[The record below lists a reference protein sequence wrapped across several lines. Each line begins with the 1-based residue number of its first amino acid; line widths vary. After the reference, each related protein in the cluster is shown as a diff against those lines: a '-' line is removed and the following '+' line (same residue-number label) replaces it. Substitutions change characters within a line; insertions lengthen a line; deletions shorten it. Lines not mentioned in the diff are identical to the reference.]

1 MNKVD
6 ASYTKTAGPDGVQF
20 RIVPATSP
28 DAGFSIARLL
38 LCIVPAWIV
47 TAIVSGLLGGPL
59 LVAAHALGET
69 FGLMLSYV
77 MVVPLAALFFYSWY
91 KSYRWFNAWFQRK
104 QAEGRHAYEVEL
116 LVNASG
122 VRVGAKEQFLRRED
136 IHRLVIKNAFDN
148 STEIPLT
155 GYVAA
160 GSPMAVGAMAAANAM
175 TNTVA
180 VIANNKRRAMA
191 RISYIVT
198 IEAGG
203 VAHRIAGGLT
213 EVCANG
219 VMTDI
224 DRALRNE
231 IAHG

>member
-1 MNKVD
+1 MKKVD
-6 ASYTKTAGPDGVQF
+6 ASYTKAAGPDGVRF

-47 TAIVSGLLGGPL
+47 TGLVSGLLGNALWSVFAG
-59 LVAAHALGET
+59 LGET
-69 FGLMLSYV
+69 LGALLGYILM
-77 MVVPLAALFFYSWY
+77 VPIVALFFYSWY
-91 KSYRWFNAWFQRK
+91 KSYRWFNGWFLRK
-104 QAEGRHAYEVEL
+104 QTEGRHAYELEL

-122 VRVGAKEQFLRRED
+122 VDVGGPNKLFLRHED
-136 IHRLVIKNAFDN
+136 IHRLVIKNAFDD

-160 GSPMAVGAMAAANAM
+160 GSPMAVGTMAAANAV
-175 TNTVA
+175 TNTIA

-213 EVCANG
+213 EVCAHG

-224 DRALRNE
+224 GRALRNE
-231 IAHG
+231 IG

>member
-1 MNKVD
+1 MKKVD
-6 ASYTKTAGPDGVQF
+6 ASYTKAAGPDGVRF

-28 DAGFSIARLL
+28 DAGFSLLRLL
-38 LCIVPAWIV
+38 VCAVPAWIV
-47 TAIVSGLLGGPL
+47 AAPVAGLLASVVMGVTGT
-59 LVAAHALGET
+59 LGET
-69 FGLMLSYV
+69 VGNLLRYATMPL
-77 MVVPLAALFFYSWY
+77 VVVLFFYGWY
-91 KSYRWFNAWFQRK
+91 KSYRWFNAWYQRK

-122 VRVGAKEQFLRRED
+122 VGIAGATEQFLRRED
-136 IHRLVIKNAFDN
+136 IHRLVIKNAFDD

-213 EVCANG
+213 EVCAHG

-231 IAHG
+231 IG

>member
-1 MNKVD
+1 MKKVD
-6 ASYTKTAGPDGVQF
+6 ASYTKAAGPDGVRF

-28 DAGFSIARLL
+28 DAGFSILRLL
-38 LCIVPAWIV
+38 LCAVPAWIV
-47 TAIVSGLLGGPL
+47 TALVSSLLGG
-59 LVAAHALGET
+59 VVFGAVGVLGESL
-69 FGLMLSYV
+69 GMLLGYV

-91 KSYRWFNAWFQRK
+91 KSYRWFNAWFLRK
-104 QAEGRHAYEVEL
+104 QAEGRHAYEVGL

-122 VRVGAKEQFLRRED
+122 VSVDGAKEQFLRRED
-136 IHRLVIKNAFDN
+136 IHRLVIKNAFDD

-213 EVCANG
+213 EVCAHG

-231 IAHG
+231 IA